1 LAGELWFTFRD
12 DKMLVPGG
20 EEPAGIA
27 GNPAVLGLGVVF
39 EEEIGVLDGRR
50 CSAAEVED
58 AGWYK

>member
-1 LAGELWFTFRD
+1 
-12 DKMLVPGG
+12 MLVPGG
-20 EEPAGIA
+20 EEPTGIA